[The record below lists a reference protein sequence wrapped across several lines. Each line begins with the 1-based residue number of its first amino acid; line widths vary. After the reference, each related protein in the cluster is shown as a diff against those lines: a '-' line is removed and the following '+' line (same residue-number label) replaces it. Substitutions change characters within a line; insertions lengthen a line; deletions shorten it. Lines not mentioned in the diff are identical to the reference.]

1 MDVAPHFRSG
11 FSSDNQQVSFSS
23 AAQHSREHSGGVS
36 DTEAD
41 IVKLRSVEQTHP
53 AISYLRPDS
62 YYQHEPVTLF
72 ITSSSLNHKS

>member
-1 MDVAPHFRSG
+1 MDVASHFRSG

-41 IVKLRSVEQTHP
+41 IVKLRSVEQSV
-53 AISYLRPDS
+53 ISVLIVIINTN
-62 YYQHEPVTLF
+62 Q
-72 ITSSSLNHKS
+72 

>member
-1 MDVAPHFRSG
+1 MNVAPHFRSG

-41 IVKLRSVEQTHP
+41 IVKLRSVEQSV
-53 AISYLRPDS
+53 ISV
-62 YYQHEPVTLF
+62 QIV
-72 ITSSSLNHKS
+72 ITNTNQ

>member
-1 MDVAPHFRSG
+1 MDVGSHFRSG

-41 IVKLRSVEQTHP
+41 IVKLRSVEQP
-53 AISYLRPDS
+53 QQSVISVLI
-62 YYQHEPVTLF
+62 VT
-72 ITSSSLNHKS
+72 TNTNQ

>member
-1 MDVAPHFRSG
+1 MDVASHFRSG

-41 IVKLRSVEQTHP
+41 IVKLRSVEQSV
-53 AISYLRPDS
+53 ISVLI
-62 YYQHEPVTLF
+62 V
-72 ITSSSLNHKS
+72 ITNTNQ

>member
-1 MDVAPHFRSG
+1 MDVGSHFRSG

-41 IVKLRSVEQTHP
+41 IVKLRSVEQP
-53 AISYLRPDS
+53 QQSVISVLI
-62 YYQHEPVTLF
+62 V
-72 ITSSSLNHKS
+72 ITNTNQ